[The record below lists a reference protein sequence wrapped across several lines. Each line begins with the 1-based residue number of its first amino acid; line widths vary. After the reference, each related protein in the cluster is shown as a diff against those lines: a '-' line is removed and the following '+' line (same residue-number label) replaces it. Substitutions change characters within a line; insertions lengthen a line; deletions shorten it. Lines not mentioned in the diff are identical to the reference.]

1 MNIGAIVRDFQNQAL
16 QDEWD
21 QYRKSVLIQR
31 TERSNSI
38 ANAHQELQYQHQQ
51 QMMIA
56 AQKHEQ
62 LDQIISEL
70 NANFIDEAI
79 ALQYDASNLLEKF
92 EIKTNVLTKDAYDG
106 IEKDSKPLPCLGQ
119 RAHWI
124 DCQKKYAKDPRP
136 CHAYVDELEKCVTST
151 ISKVKT

>member
-1 MNIGAIVRDFQNQAL
+1 
-16 QDEWD
+16 
-21 QYRKSVLIQR
+21 
-31 TERSNSI
+31 
-38 ANAHQELQYQHQQ
+38 
-51 QMMIA
+51 MMIA
-56 AQKHEQ
+56 TQKHEQ
-62 LDQIISEL
+62 LDQTISDL
-70 NANFIDEAI
+70 NAKFIDESI

-92 EIKTNVLTKDAYDG
+92 EIKTNNEHDG

-136 CHAYVDELEKCVTST
+136 CHSYVDELEKCVTST